1 MDHTE
6 NIVSDFIVSY
16 QVMPQGINQTQIL
29 AELQRQPITG
39 KHLSML
45 KAASSFTDDQMADW
59 LNLNVK
65 TFRAYKQSNIAFKV
79 NLQEHVLLLLKLFKH
94 GAQVFCS
101 SAAFDSWMKQP
112 NFALGQQAPVDYL
125 HTISGI
131 QWLDDHLIG
140 MAYGDNA

>member
-6 NIVSDFIVSY
+6 NIVSDFIASY
-16 QVMPQGINQTQIL
+16 QIMPQGINQTQVL
-29 AELQRQPITG
+29 AELQRHPISG

-45 KAASSFTDDQMADW
+45 KAASSFTDEQMADW

-65 TFRAYKQSNIAFKV
+65 TFRAYKQSAMAFKV

-94 GAQVFCS
+94 GAQVFGS
-101 SAAFDSWMKQP
+101 SDAFDTWMRQP
-112 NFALGQQAPVDYL
+112 NFALGQQAPVYYL